1 MSPLQFMRGFLAL
14 ITMPPLTVIVCL
26 GALIDLHWI
35 RRSQVKAQQFP
46 RAWGRVLCRI
56 AGIKVQ
62 IEGQENLDPS
72 QTYIFIGNHA
82 SQTDI
87 WSFQG
92 YIPHDFRWI
101 AKKELFA
108 IPLFGPAMK
117 AVGFIS
123 IDRSHGRKA
132 LQSLNDAAARVA
144 DGASVLIFPEGTRSP
159 DGHLHSFKTGA
170 ILLAIKAG
178 VPVVPVGFNG
188 TFQVLPRGRLLARG
202 GNVVLRIGTPLPTKD
217 FKAKD
222 KQTLALALQQQVAEL
237 LDECHQPSG
246 RE

>member
-14 ITMPPLTVIVCL
+14 ITMPPLTVFVCL

-35 RRSQVKAQQFP
+35 RRSQLKAQQFP

-159 DGHLHSFKTGA
+159 DGHLHPFKTGA

-188 TFQVLPRGRLLARG
+188 TFQVLPKGSLLARG

-222 KQTLALALQQQVAEL
+222 KQALALELQQQVAEL

-246 RE
+246 KE